1 MKYIVIPAKAG
12 IQSFIVV
19 AFLAALLSLN
29 VCVSARAE
37 TPEVIKAGLA
47 QSASDP
53 DPAVRQAAA
62 RGLGETRNRDA
73 VPLLAKMLATDGD
86 ETVRLT
92 ALGALETIGDGSA
105 VPSYVR
111 ALKDESELVRRSAA
125 EALTGV
131 RDRASQEA
139 LVEALGKDPSF
150 KVRQSA
156 AEALVDVSGDGATG
170 DLRGRDEEAD
180 TESALIRALKD
191 DESYQV
197 RATAAEVL
205 GRYKDGKAVDPLVE
219 AMDDK
224 SSQVRAAAAESLG
237 NFDSR
242 KGIDRLV
249 DALSFERDDAVLVSA
264 LRSLKYSGDPRVI
277 DPAIKALKSGSS
289 RVRWTAIDVLEALR
303 SPDSVEP
310 LKTVEH
316 DSYESEGVREK
327 AKEAL
332 QLMGAE

>member
-1 MKYIVIPAKAG
+1 MSVACPPA
-12 IQSFIVV
+12 
-19 AFLAALLSLN
+19 LAD
-29 VCVSARAE
+29 
-37 TPEVIKAGLA
+37 TPGVIKAGLA

-53 DPAVRQAAA
+53 DPVVRQAAA

-92 ALGALETIGDGSA
+92 ALGALVAIGDGSA
-105 VPSYVR
+105 VPSYVK

-125 EALTGV
+125 EALAGV
-131 RDRASQEA
+131 RDRASLEA
-139 LVEALGKDPSF
+139 LVEALGNDPSF

-156 AEALVDVSGDGATG
+156 AEALVDAAADGAA
-170 DLRGRDEEAD
+170 DPRRRDEGTDA
-180 TESALIRALKD
+180 ESALIRALKS

-237 NFDSR
+237 SFDSH
-242 KGIDRLV
+242 KAVDRLV
-249 DALSFERDDAVLVSA
+249 DAVSFERDDAVLVGA
-264 LRSLKYSGDPRVI
+264 LRSLKYSGDPRVV
-277 DPAIKALKSGSS
+277 DPAVKALKSGSS
-289 RVRWTAIDVLEALR
+289 KVRWTAIDVLEVFR
-303 SPDSVEP
+303 SPDSIEP
-310 LKTVEH
+310 LKAVEH
-316 DSYESEGVREK
+316 DSYESEGVRDK